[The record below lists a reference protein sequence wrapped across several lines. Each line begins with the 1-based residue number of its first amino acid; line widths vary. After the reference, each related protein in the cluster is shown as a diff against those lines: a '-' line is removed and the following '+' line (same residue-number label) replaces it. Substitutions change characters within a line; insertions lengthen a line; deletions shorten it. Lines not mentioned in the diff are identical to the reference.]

1 MGQKINSTI
10 FRAGLKNSDWRFKY
24 INKNSEESSIFLYK
38 NIEIQNYVN
47 KICKNYNILVTNC
60 RIEHTQSAI
69 KILIFFY
76 RLNNTHQKIKNDLN
90 DKQIISSVVT
100 KILTINSNL
109 YFKNKIAIIKTQNLS
124 KKFEHYIHKNRHY
137 LFDYKATIKL
147 FKKFLKDPLQKNLI
161 KILFI
166 TTIEKNS
173 AKLLADFIALY
184 LNKNKKKHNYL
195 FFLLKKI
202 TTNLLKLN
210 FTKITGIK
218 ILVTGRFNG
227 APRAK
232 SKTLTLGIVPLQSFN
247 SNIDYHNSTS
257 FTQNGTFGVKVW
269 ICEKKN

>member
-1 MGQKINSTI
+1 MGQKTNSII

-24 INKNSEESSIFLYK
+24 INKNSEESSLFLYK

-47 KICKNYNILVTNC
+47 KICKNYNILVTDC

-69 KILIFFY
+69 KIFFFY
-76 RLNNTHQKIKNDLN
+76 FKLNNTNHKIQKDLN
-90 DKQIISSVVT
+90 NKQILAYVVT

-109 YFKNKIAIIKTQNLS
+109 YFKNKIAIIKTQDLS
-124 KKFEHYIHKNRHY
+124 KKFEHYINKNQHY
-137 LFDYKATIKL
+137 LSNYKTTIKL
-147 FKKFLKDPLQKNLI
+147 FKRFLKDPLQKNLI

-166 TTIEKNS
+166 TTVEKHS

-195 FFLLKKI
+195 FFLLKKVL
-202 TTNLLKLN
+202 TNLLKLN

-218 ILVTGRFNG
+218 IMITGRFNG

-232 SKTLTLGIVPLQSFN
+232 SRTLTLGVVPLQSFT

-269 ICEKKN
+269 ICEKN